1 MEFENSKSEA
11 QHAIFGLGSAARM
24 VQRYLKH
31 IGQEVTCFV
40 VSEAT
45 TETAFA
51 SKPVVELSR
60 FAKNLKIPTTLHV
73 TTINHRISQKIADQ
87 LADVP
92 LIEVNWVVPEA
103 LSDHIGRTRP
113 SAMGVADRDELLHM
127 VIEHGLH
134 HIPSVQL
141 PTTCMQLDASLIA
154 NEEQIAELGLTKGPI
169 SPHHLAANFDMMENA
184 EACIAQI
191 VETLASKVTAVFHV
205 TLTAPSYLL
214 SDLLACIRLI
224 REIPNLIFI
233 DLRITAADGFSH
245 IYESLVNKRFPD
257 EGVTLISVSEAN
269 ESPNYLTRDNSFE
282 SASIE
287 MPLFEVGK
295 HPVDKT
301 LEKATALVCKQSND
315 LGDIVFVSAEKPSE
329 SVKNKTITRLT
340 IEELES
346 AFIKDTTLYIIG
358 DMSDCAAVIAMEKII
373 AGGGRFMSI
382 QSDHKRP
389 YRFTD
394 KHVLSA
400 LKSTWRRSSEV
411 SHLNI
416 SIHENICEA
425 INITKNIS
433 GHYVEYGVFMGGSAL
448 TAVNMLDALG
458 LRRQCWFLDTYD
470 GFISEEE
477 SESVDLA
484 WDGEL
489 KLFGRAETMKHVT
502 SVLSNAKT
510 PYFVLENNVLENELP
525 AAIDQIAVAN
535 IDVDQY
541 EPTLKALERVGSKI
555 AVGGIIIC
563 EDATSTPG
571 LNGAYLAM
579 DQFMKS
585 PIGAQ
590 FVKFHK
596 VSQYFLFRVSG

>member
-1 MEFENSKSEA
+1 M
-11 QHAIFGLGSAARM
+11 
-24 VQRYLKH
+24 
-31 IGQEVTCFV
+31 
-40 VSEAT
+40 
-45 TETAFA
+45 
-51 SKPVVELSR
+51 
-60 FAKNLKIPTTLHV
+60 
-73 TTINHRISQKIADQ
+73 
-87 LADVP
+87 
-92 LIEVNWVVPEA
+92 
-103 LSDHIGRTRP
+103 
-113 SAMGVADRDELLHM
+113 
-127 VIEHGLH
+127 
-134 HIPSVQL
+134 
-141 PTTCMQLDASLIA
+141 
-154 NEEQIAELGLTKGPI
+154 
-169 SPHHLAANFDMMENA
+169 
-184 EACIAQI
+184 
-191 VETLASKVTAVFHV
+191 
-205 TLTAPSYLL
+205 
-214 SDLLACIRLI
+214 
-224 REIPNLIFI
+224 
-233 DLRITAADGFSH
+233 
-245 IYESLVNKRFPD
+245 
-257 EGVTLISVSEAN
+257 
-269 ESPNYLTRDNSFE
+269 
-282 SASIE
+282 
-287 MPLFEVGK
+287 
-295 HPVDKT
+295 
-301 LEKATALVCKQSND
+301 
-315 LGDIVFVSAEKPSE
+315 
-329 SVKNKTITRLT
+329 
-340 IEELES
+340 
-346 AFIKDTTLYIIG
+346 
-358 DMSDCAAVIAMEKII
+358 
-373 AGGGRFMSI
+373 
-382 QSDHKRP
+382 
-389 YRFTD
+389 
-394 KHVLSA
+394 
-400 LKSTWRRSSEV
+400 

-477 SESVDLA
+477 SGSVDLA